1 MPPTCESLLEQIT
14 YNLKISSDTFNTVF
28 PGVSTSRRF
37 LESVRNLSL
46 ECGNWDTIQH
56 LLQTARKHRHEN
68 RISTVSRTKQ
78 WVPWDAQEAEKMW
91 DKNPSTATKNTAIEC
106 ATGQKVH
113 VIFCGVSRY
122 SDLGTAPSEFIS
134 IPVYPF
140 YSAYEGKLLQYF
152 TREYLENLEHDL
164 GRGLVAKVTPAM
176 EGREGSHDD
185 GEYFLV
191 HQIVLAMIAA
201 KESGLV
207 SMELRSP
214 KWVSD
219 MVATHELPGHV
230 ADISADKVVIFA
242 PWESDNLN
250 GDVIERFYMQTQE
263 ATAFHEN
270 LQIYPT
276 REESHAAGLKLI
288 DIAVLDR
295 IARDAATPSEFSY
308 RPRTCLGRGKCTM
321 ADWPKKMVL
330 KRNFSC
336 GSRDV
341 RFVSARNKASWNVLA
356 CTGRKH
362 ESSRTRRGEKTTWFH
377 QEYVESLGEWGEI
390 RVMMIGGEII
400 IYSRTQ
406 WIKDKKAQKKILHVR
421 RFISDVDLEWHSKDG
436 ERRKEKYQELE
447 GFCKFIYRA
456 IISSPEAE
464 RYFESLYAGLRLD
477 IGISDDGRFFVN
489 ELTRWY
495 EADLFSMQLSG
506 SDRTA
511 ITERFGENFAKTIS
525 NK

>member
-56 LLQTARKHRHEN
+56 LLQTARKHRHGN
-68 RISTVSRTKQ
+68 KISTVSRTKQ

-91 DKNPSTATKNTAIEC
+91 NKNPSTATKNTAIEC

-140 YSAYEGKLLQYF
+140 YSAYEGKFLQYF

-230 ADISADKVVIFA
+230 CTRAGRPKRCPTPRSFGRAKTWHF
-242 PWESDNLN
+242 SQ
-250 GDVIERFYMQTQE
+250 ERSMT
-263 ATAFHEN
+263 T
-270 LQIYPT
+270 
-276 REESHAAGLKLI
+276 
-288 DIAVLDR
+288 
-295 IARDAATPSEFSY
+295 SY
-308 RPRTCLGRGKCTM
+308 R
-321 ADWPKKMVL
+321 DD
-330 KRNFSC
+330 F
-336 GSRDV
+336 
-341 RFVSARNKASWNVLA
+341 
-356 CTGRKH
+356 
-362 ESSRTRRGEKTTWFH
+362 
-377 QEYVESLGEWGEI
+377 
-390 RVMMIGGEII
+390 
-400 IYSRTQ
+400 
-406 WIKDKKAQKKILHVR
+406 
-421 RFISDVDLEWHSKDG
+421 
-436 ERRKEKYQELE
+436 RRKEGGPWQETAKAT
-447 GFCKFIYRA
+447 CYCP
-456 IISSPEAE
+456 SNP
-464 RYFESLYAGLRLD
+464 
-477 IGISDDGRFFVN
+477 N
-489 ELTRWY
+489 
-495 EADLFSMQLSG
+495 QLWDKSG
-506 SDRTA
+506 
-511 ITERFGENFAKTIS
+511 
-525 NK
+525 